1 MADRVLTRRTAV
13 SITFDGT
20 DITDDIRPYLL
31 GIVYTDDEDDLADDL
46 KIEVQ
51 DRDDVWLEH
60 WLAEAV
66 EAGCRGQALHQR
78 GYQAGGLG
86 QHQYAEN
93 GSL

>member
-51 DRDDVWLEH
+51 DRDKVWLQK
-60 WLAEAV
+60 WLTEAV
-66 EAGCRGQALHQR
+66 EAA
-78 GYQAGGLG
+78 AGASCLSVRLSSRNTGRRT
-86 QHQYAEN
+86 
-93 GSL
+93 GS